1 MIFKNNVNS
10 YIAVQYASTISPK
23 CMQRY
28 KYINMVQVKK
38 KRYNELKYRGKKKS
52 IIMLEIQ
59 RNIYISE
66 QLNKDTEIFDTKN
79 INLYFSL
86 LGGFFV

>member
-1 MIFKNNVNS
+1 M
-10 YIAVQYASTISPK
+10 YAKI
-23 CMQRY
+23 QIY
-28 KYINMVQVKK
+28 KHGSSKKK

-59 RNIYISE
+59 KNVYISE
-66 QLNKDTEIFDTKN
+66 QLNKDTKN

-86 LGGFFV
+86 LGVFFVQGLLSRVLLS